1 MHEAL
6 SHPYWKQAM
15 VEEMAALHYSVTWD
29 LVTLLASKSPIG
41 CCWVY
46 TVKIDLDGWVDR
58 LKTRL
63 VAKGY
68 THIYGLDYYDTFS
81 PVTKIAFVLFL
92 LSMVAMQS
100 WRLYQLDIMNAF
112 LHDDLVEEVYME
124 QPPRFCEERRKESFS
139 FY

>member
-6 SHPYWKQAM
+6 SHSDWKQAM
-15 VEEMAALHYSVTWD
+15 IEEMTALHSSGTWD
-29 LVTLLASKSPIG
+29 LVTLPASKSLIG

-46 TVKIDLDGWVDR
+46 TMKIDLDGWVDR

-68 THIYGLDYYDTFS
+68 THISMVYTTMIPFS
-81 PVTKIAFVLFL
+81 PVAKIVFVLPPVYGCYAIL
-92 LSMVAMQS
+92 ALISVVYHEC
-100 WRLYQLDIMNAF
+100 L
-112 LHDDLVEEVYME
+112 DDLAEEVYME
-124 QPPRFCEERRKESFS
+124 QPPTFCEERRKESFS